1 MDKMKKWI
9 VTIII
14 ISFAIIIFM
23 FWGNDEQD
31 LGDSY
36 YFLPEYEAIDIG
48 FPDGSI
54 IYKATQKNVFNDI
67 KVHGNVVS
75 ANSNANFIIATQKI
89 DSSYVGEDS
98 LLYYI
103 IVKKTDLTY
112 GPYNKGEYLQK
123 REELSIPQKLTLK
136 DE

>member
-1 MDKMKKWI
+1 MKKRI

-14 ISFAIIIFM
+14 ISVAIIIFI

-31 LGDSY
+31 LGDNY

-54 IYKATQKNVFNDI
+54 IYKATKKNVFNDI
-67 KVHGNVVS
+67 KVHGIVVS
-75 ANSNANFIIATQKI
+75 AKSNANFIIATQKI

-98 LLYYI
+98 LSYYI

-112 GPYNKGEYLQK
+112 GPYTKREYLQK
-123 REELSIPQKLTLK
+123 REELSISQKLTLK